1 VLLQKFVEGEGT
13 GYFALMHQGELR
25 AEFAHRRIRDI
36 YPTRSRSAVRVT
48 TAVDPKIRRSS
59 LAILAAL
66 HWHGV
71 AMVKYRHKSGS
82 PAVFMEVSGAL
93 LAFAAAGYSAM
104 PGIWLRFGKGRP
116 QATRV
121 PTRAAYAP
129 CCGFLL

>member
-1 VLLQKFVEGEGT
+1 LRDVRSRSSAVLLQKFVEGEGT

-71 AMVKYRHKSGS
+71 AMVKYLHKSGS
-82 PAVFMEVSGAL
+82 PAMFMEVSGAL
-93 LAFAAAGYSAM
+93 LAFAAAG
-104 PGIWLRFGKGRP
+104 
-116 QATRV
+116 
-121 PTRAAYAP
+121 AP
-129 CCGFLL
+129 RQKFTPRCGASDGQCNL